1 MANTNLLNSTHET
14 NQITTTDL
22 GPSGPIDYPYFGLVT
37 PIPAQPGAASVS
49 AATAS
54 TLQEEHKPLGVEG
67 EETVWEGRY
76 SMRNFIGRGI
86 ARVVGIVS
94 WIALA
99 SYTFGYG
106 HENLEVLT
114 WIAGGVVLLWTMAL
128 GFRMFQAHYSH
139 FYRLTNR
146 RLFVSSGIWKRRR
159 DQMELLRIKDVFT
172 RQLSLFDRWLGLGTV
187 VVVSSE
193 QELPTIYLSG
203 VDDPKA
209 IMDIVW
215 HHARAERDQNSV
227 KVNHV

>member
-1 MANTNLLNSTHET
+1 MANPNLMTSMTGTEQVSTSEFH
-14 NQITTTDL
+14 
-22 GPSGPIDYPYFGLVT
+22 PSGGIDYPEVGLVT
-37 PIPAQPGAASVS
+37 PIPAQPGTANASAAAASEIQ
-49 AATAS
+49 
-54 TLQEEHKPLGVEG
+54 QENKPLGVEG
-67 EETVWEGRY
+67 EESIWEGRY
-76 SMRNFIGRGI
+76 SMRNFIGRGM
-86 ARVVGIVS
+86 ARVVGL
-94 WIALA
+94 IAWVTLA
-99 SYTFGYG
+99 VYTFGYG
-106 HENLEVLT
+106 HDNMATLT
-114 WIAGGVVLLWTMAL
+114 WILGGIVLLWTVAL
-128 GFRMFQAHYSH
+128 GLRMFQAHYSH

-146 RLFVSSGIWKRRR
+146 RLFVSSGIWRRRR

-209 IMDIVW
+209 IMDLVW